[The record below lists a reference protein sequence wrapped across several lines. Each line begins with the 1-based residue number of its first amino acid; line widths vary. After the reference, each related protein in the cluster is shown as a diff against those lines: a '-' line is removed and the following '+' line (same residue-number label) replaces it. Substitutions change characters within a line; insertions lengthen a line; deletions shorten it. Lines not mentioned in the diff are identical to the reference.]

1 MLHLTGDLGSVRFN
15 AYNESMLNDL
25 YQTLDPI
32 AFSIGPFSAR
42 WYGIA
47 YALGFLLAGV
57 VIYFVGKR
65 WKMRFDF
72 ENICVVIICAMVGV
86 IIGGRLGYVLA
97 YNGPFYAA
105 HPLEVLNFANGGMSF
120 HGGVVGA
127 LFAGI
132 VAAKIVKMPYLSLLD
147 VAIIGVPIGLFFG
160 RCANFVNGELWGAPT
175 DLPWG
180 VVFGGSA
187 GMVPRHPS
195 QLYEALLEGVVL
207 FAILFV
213 MSFKK
218 PPFPRG
224 AYIGTFLVGYG
235 IFRFLIEFIRQPD
248 AQIGYLLGDWFTM
261 GQLLSIP
268 LVVVGAIVLIYA
280 CVTKRSQE
288 GPYSLVNKEE

>member
-1 MLHLTGDLGSVRFN
+1 
-15 AYNESMLNDL
+15 MLNDL
-25 YQTLDPI
+25 YHTRDPI
-32 AFSIGPFSAR
+32 AISIGPFSAR

-47 YALGFLLAGV
+47 YALGFLLAAV

-72 ENICVVIICAMVGV
+72 ENICVVVICAMVGV
-86 IIGGRLGYVLA
+86 IIGGRLGYVLV

-105 HPLEVLNFANGGMSF
+105 HPLEVLNFA
-120 HGGVVGA
+120 
-127 LFAGI
+127 
-132 VAAKIVKMPYLSLLD
+132 AAKIIKMPYLSLLD

-187 GMVPRHPS
+187 GMMPRHPS
-195 QLYEALLEGVVL
+195 QLYEALLEGAVL
-207 FAILFV
+207 FAILFA

-224 AYIGTFLVGYG
+224 TYIGTFLVGYG
-235 IFRFLIEFIRQPD
+235 IFRFLVEFIRQPD

-268 LVVVGAIVLIYA
+268 LIVAGAIVLIYA
-280 CVTKRSQE
+280 CVTKRPQE
-288 GPYSLVNKEE
+288 GPYSLVNEEE

>member
-1 MLHLTGDLGSVRFN
+1 M
-15 AYNESMLNDL
+15 
-25 YQTLDPI
+25 
-32 AFSIGPFSAR
+32 
-42 WYGIA
+42 
-47 YALGFLLAGV
+47 
-57 VIYFVGKR
+57 
-65 WKMRFDF
+65 
-72 ENICVVIICAMVGV
+72 
-86 IIGGRLGYVLA
+86 
-97 YNGPFYAA
+97 
-105 HPLEVLNFANGGMSF
+105 
-120 HGGVVGA
+120 
-127 LFAGI
+127 
-132 VAAKIVKMPYLSLLD
+132 LD

-195 QLYEALLEGVVL
+195 QLYEALLEGAVL
-207 FAILFV
+207 FIILFA

-235 IFRFLIEFIRQPD
+235 IFRFLVEFIRQPD

-268 LVVVGAIVLIYA
+268 LIVAGAIVLIYA
-280 CVTKRSQE
+280 CVTKRPQE
-288 GPYSLVNKEE
+288 GPYSLVNEEE